1 MQTVI
6 WIIIG
11 YLFGSIPWGLLIGKV
26 FFNIDIRQHGSGNI
40 GGTNA
45 ARVLGLPIGIIVI
58 LLDALKAFL
67 AMSLVHKFN
76 PGIEQYVGLAVCVGH
91 CFSIFL
97 KFKGGKAVSSAFGY
111 LFGLANYVTN
121 EYLYTFI
128 MPVIIF
134 FIILILFRMVSLASM
149 ISILSASLL
158 IFIFVDKKIGLLVLL
173 LSLLIIYR
181 HIPNIQRII
190 NKSEPKVF
198 SKKSA

>member
-1 MQTVI
+1 MQTII

-26 FFNIDIRQHGSGNI
+26 FFNVDIRQHGSGNI

-128 MPVIIF
+128 MPIIIF
-134 FIILILFRMVSLASM
+134 FIILILFRIVSLASM

-158 IFIFVDKKIGLLVLL
+158 IFIFVNKKIGLLVLL

-198 SKKSA
+198 SKN

>member
-198 SKKSA
+198 SKN

>member
-128 MPVIIF
+128 MPIIIF

-158 IFIFVDKKIGLLVLL
+158 IFIFVNKKIGLLVLL

-198 SKKSA
+198 SKN